1 LGNIAYALL
10 RRLTQASGEWPEDF
24 RKKTQGGPVLAAEQ
38 ITKALVPGQSRGD
51 RLRPD
56 YPMSGGSLIAMAAD
70 EIVSRP
76 PRSRAGGPRPCY
88 DRMWEL
94 WMGRDFFTGTLV
106 DDGLSPKTPIGGVA
120 IVFAAIVAARL
131 MSCWAASHWPA
142 RCVRAASR
150 TASAVA
156 N

>member
-1 LGNIAYALL
+1 
-10 RRLTQASGEWPEDF
+10 
-24 RKKTQGGPVLAAEQ
+24 
-38 ITKALVPGQSRGD
+38 
-51 RLRPD
+51 
-56 YPMSGGSLIAMAAD
+56 MSGGSLIAMAAD

-76 PRSRAGGPRPCY
+76 PRSKAGEPRPCY

-106 DDGLSPKTPIGGVA
+106 DDSEPEEAYRRGRYRV
-120 IVFAAIVAARL
+120 AAIVAAWL

-150 TASAVA
+150 TASALA